1 MGFDVTLLETKA
13 PRKRSDDSHHGVV
26 RLHAAEITRARED
39 GATWRSIAAALG
51 LRISPDAVRQ
61 YYLAAIG
68 QSTRRKGKGK
78 GKSSEAGQHV
88 AQESVATRAVPSTPA
103 TASVQPSSALAAIR
117 AKRAEKGT
125 SELPALTPPSA
136 NSGQESDPLDPHGIY
151 SGGDVSMDR
160 LLAAI
165 TPPPKSLP

>member
-1 MGFDVTLLETKA
+1 MGFDVTLLETRA
-13 PRKRSDDSHHGVV
+13 PQKRSDDSHHGVV
-26 RLHAAEITRARED
+26 RLHAAEITRARQD

-51 LRISPDAVRQ
+51 LKISPDAVRQ

-68 QSTRRKGKGK
+68 QSTRRKGKL
-78 GKSSEAGQHV
+78 SEAGQHV
-88 AQESVATRAVPSTPA
+88 DVAQESAGTGAVHSTPA

-165 TPPPKSLP
+165 TPPKSLP

>member
-1 MGFDVTLLETKA
+1 MGFDITLLETRS

-26 RLHAAEITRARED
+26 RLHAAEITRARQD

-51 LRISPDAVRQ
+51 LKISPDAVRQ
-61 YYLAAIG
+61 YYLTAIG

-78 GKSSEAGQHV
+78 SFEVGQHV
-88 AQESVATRAVPSTPA
+88 AQESAGAGAVPSTPA
-103 TASVQPSSALAAIR
+103 VANVRPSSAVGAIR

-125 SELPALTPPSA
+125 SELPATTPPSA
-136 NSGQESDPLDPHGIY
+136 NSGDPLDPHGIY
-151 SGGDVSMDR
+151 SGGDVSMDQ

-165 TPPPKSLP
+165 TPPKSLP